1 MEKEPFPLRSAALVN
16 VLSAPLI
23 SRGLKAENE
32 VKSDT
37 SPSIDILVRSGSGGS
52 GGILANGIGLA
63 LSDCVTDILL
73 VGDIL
78 CVGVR
83 VPRREGDRV

>member
-1 MEKEPFPLRSAALVN
+1 MENEPFPLRSAALVN

-32 VKSDT
+32 VNRET
-37 SPSIDILVRSGSGGS
+37 SPSIDILVRSGSGG
-52 GGILANGIGLA
+52 IVANGIGLA

-78 CVGVR
+78 CVGV
-83 VPRREGDRV
+83 

>member
-1 MEKEPFPLRSAALVN
+1 MEKEPFPFKSAALVN
-16 VLSAPLI
+16 VFSAPLI

-32 VKSDT
+32 VKRDT
-37 SPSIDILVRSGSGGS
+37 SPSIDILVRSGRGGMV
-52 GGILANGIGLA
+52 ANGIGLA

>member
-1 MEKEPFPLRSAALVN
+1 MEKEPFPLRSAALVS
-16 VLSAPLI
+16 VLSVPLI

-52 GGILANGIGLA
+52 VANGIGLA
-63 LSDCVTDILL
+63 LTDCVRDILL

-78 CVGVR
+78 CVGV
-83 VPRREGDRV
+83 